1 MPLPGWVLTLLAVLA
16 GGALGSCIASWQLQ
30 RRRRQRRQQ
39 SFDAVV
45 TPCLLLHPDGRI
57 IRANAAALILL
68 GAPLAHLDELSLPAE
83 IRRWLGE
90 RCHDGDESRRCELNR
105 PTAPP
110 LQLRLEKRY
119 PDVDSR
125 GETLTWLM
133 VHDVSR
139 QLDDERGQ
147 QLWRE
152 ALQDSR
158 LVLFEYQLAARRVYG
173 RAPAEDNMLGLPAG
187 WVDIGFDS
195 WLERVHPDDRDMVRA
210 MLEHPEQVTSG
221 SAYLEFRFRHGHGH
235 WEWLEQRA
243 HLRQEEGRISAI
255 VGLCQSITSR
265 KHAETELLRREQVFR
280 TLVENADDVI
290 ARYDLNLCCQFINR
304 SITRYLP
311 LPRHEHLGRTLRQQG
326 WPQAALDTLEPAFLS
341 VLARHEAR
349 HLEVELDVFGKAA
362 TFSIHLVP
370 ELGAHG
376 ELVSILAIGREIT
389 ELRLGSRLL
398 ADENAVMEMIAN
410 NQPLDDILTRL
421 CRLVEAQR
429 PQAVCSIMLLNEQKT
444 ELNLAAGPSLPASF
458 SSFLHGLAVGP
469 DAGSCGTAAFT
480 GQQVVVSD
488 IAHDPRWENYRY
500 LALPHGLRSCW
511 STPIYSSSREILGS
525 FAIYYP
531 APRNPGKAE
540 MRLADR
546 CTHLASIAL
555 ERDRHE
561 KQLYFLAT
569 RDGLTGLLNRRSFM
583 EVGEA
588 EVRRSKRYGHDLS
601 IMMMDLDHFK
611 SINDQHGHA
620 TGDQVLQHFAALCGN
635 TFRHTDIIG
644 RVGGEEF
651 GVLLPFTT
659 LPEAGILA
667 ERLRAEVDGSAVMA
681 CGVAVHYT
689 VSIGISAVG
698 GDDKDIDAPLS
709 RADTL
714 LYQAKTL
721 GRNCI
726 RYDDDPPQVPLAG

>member
-1 MPLPGWVLTLLAVLA
+1 MPSSGWLLALLAMLA
-16 GGALGSCIASWQLQ
+16 GMALGRAVTTLQ
-30 RRRRQRRQQ
+30 RRHRERQRRLQ
-39 SFDAVV
+39 ACAEMAA
-45 TPCLLLHPDGRI
+45 PCLLLHADGRI
-57 IRANAAALILL
+57 LQANTAARRLL
-68 GAPLAHLDELSLPAE
+68 GAPLAHLDDLHLPGEA
-83 IRRWLGE
+83 RSWLADHGGGGE
-90 RCHDGDESRRCELNR
+90 TRRCELNR
-105 PTAPP
+105 PAAAP
-110 LQLRLEKRY
+110 LSLRLEKRLA
-119 PDVDSR
+119 DLDGQDAGFS
-125 GETLTWLM
+125 WLLL
-133 VHDVSR
+133 HDIS
-139 QLDDERGQ
+139 QQDDDERGQ

-158 LVLFEYQLAARRVYG
+158 LALFEYRLAPRRVYG
-173 RAPAEDNMLGLPAG
+173 RVLAADNVLGLPPG
-187 WVDIGFDS
+187 WVDIGFDH
-195 WLERVHPDDRDMVRA
+195 WLERVHPDDRDALRT
-210 MLEHPEQVTSG
+210 MLEHPERLAAG

-235 WEWLEQRA
+235 WEWLEQRTQ
-243 HLRQEEGRISAI
+243 LRHEDGRISAI

-311 LPRHEHLGRTLRQQG
+311 LPRHEHLGKTLRQQG
-326 WPQAALDTLEPAFLS
+326 WPQGALDTLEPAFRA

-362 TFSIHLVP
+362 TFSIHLIP

-410 NQPLDDILTRL
+410 NQPLNDILTRL

-458 SSFLHGLAVGP
+458 SGFLHGLAIGP
-469 DAGSCGTAAFT
+469 ETGSCGSAVFS
-480 GQQVVVSD
+480 GERVVVSD

-511 STPIYSSSREILGS
+511 STPIYSSSREMLGA

-531 APRNPGKAE
+531 TPRNPGKAE
-540 MRLADR
+540 LRLTDR
-546 CTHLASIAL
+546 CTHLASIAR

-588 EVRRSKRYGHDLS
+588 EVLRSKRYGHDLS

-620 TGDQVLQHFAALCGN
+620 TGDQVLQHFATLCGN
-635 TFRHTDIIG
+635 TFRHADIVG
-644 RVGGEEF
+644 RLGGEEF

-659 LPEAGILA
+659 LAEAGILA
-667 ERLRAEVDGSAVMA
+667 ERLRAEVDGSVVMA

-689 VSIGISAVG
+689 VSIGISSVFP
-698 GDDKDIDAPLS
+698 DDKDIDGPLS

-721 GRNCI
+721 GRNRI
-726 RYDDDPPQVPLAG
+726 RYDGDPPSLPLAG

>member
-1 MPLPGWVLTLLAVLA
+1 MPSPGWMLVLLAVLA
-16 GGALGSCIASWQLQ
+16 GAGLGAYASVRLQ
-30 RRRRQRRQQ
+30 RRRTRQRRQQ
-39 SFDAVV
+39 LCDTIEA
-45 TPCLLLHPDGRI
+45 PCLLLYPDGRI
-57 IRANAAALILL
+57 ARANAAARALL
-68 GAPLAHLDELSLPAE
+68 GTPLAHLDQLRLPAE
-83 IRRWLGE
+83 IRHWLDELGPS
-90 RCHDGDESRRCELNR
+90 DESRRCELSR
-105 PTAPP
+105 PEAPP
-110 LQLRLEKRY
+110 LPLRLEKHHTDLAGRDGALIRLVLY
-119 PDVDSR
+119 DASR
-125 GETLTWLM
+125 L
-133 VHDVSR
+133 
-139 QLDDERGQ
+139 LDEERGQ

-158 LVLFEYQLAARRVYG
+158 LALFEYHLATRRVQG
-173 RAPAEDNMLGLPAG
+173 RVPSEDNVLGLPAG

-195 WLERVHPDDRDMVRA
+195 WLERVHPDDRDALRT
-210 MLEHPEQVTSG
+210 MLEHPEQLAGG

-243 HLRQEEGRISAI
+243 QLRHEEGRISAI

-265 KHAETELLRREQVFR
+265 KHAEAELLRREQVFR

-311 LPRHEHLGRTLRQQG
+311 LPRHEHLGKTLRQQG
-326 WPQAALDTLEPAFLS
+326 WPQSALDTLEPAFLS

-349 HLEVELDVFGKAA
+349 HLEVEIDVFGKAA

-410 NQPLDDILTRL
+410 NQPLDDILARL
-421 CRLVEAQR
+421 CRLLEAQR

-458 SSFLHGLAVGP
+458 SGFLHGLAVGP
-469 DAGSCGTAAFT
+469 EAGSCGTAAFS

-511 STPIYSSSREILGS
+511 STPIYSSNRDILGS

-531 APRNPGKAE
+531 TPRNPGKAE
-540 MRLADR
+540 LRLADR

-583 EVGEA
+583 EAGEA
-588 EVRRSKRYGHDLS
+588 EVLRSKRYGHDLS

-620 TGDQVLQHFAALCGN
+620 AGDQVLQHFATLCGN
-635 TFRHTDIIG
+635 TFRHADIIG

-659 LPEAGILA
+659 LAEAGILA

-681 CGVAVHYT
+681 CGIPVHYT
-689 VSIGISAVG
+689 VSIGISSVSP
-698 GDDKDIDAPLS
+698 DDRDIDAPLS
-709 RADTL
+709 RADNL
-714 LYQAKTL
+714 LYQAKAL
-721 GRNCI
+721 GRNRI
-726 RYDDDPPQVPLAG
+726 RYDDDPPPLPLTG

>member
-1 MPLPGWVLTLLAVLA
+1 MSSPGWLLLLLAMLA
-16 GGALGSCIASWQLQ
+16 GLALGAGATTLQ
-30 RRRRQRRQQ
+30 RRRRARQQRRRAC
-39 SFDAVV
+39 DAVAA
-45 TPCLLLHPDGRI
+45 PCLLLYPDGRI
-57 IRANAAALILL
+57 ALANAAARILL
-68 GAPLAHLDELSLPAE
+68 GTPLAHLDELPLSAE
-83 IRRWLGE
+83 TRHWLGE
-90 RCHDGDESRRCELNR
+90 HGNGGETRRCELSR
-105 PTAPP
+105 PAAAP
-110 LQLRLEKRY
+110 LLLRLEKR
-119 PDVDSR
+119 PADLDSLN
-125 GETLTWLM
+125 GGLTWLLL
-133 VHDVSR
+133 HDVS
-139 QLDDERGQ
+139 QQDDDERGQ

-158 LVLFEYQLAARRVYG
+158 LALFEYRLATRRVYG
-173 RAPAEDNMLGLPAG
+173 RVPAVDNVLGLPPG

-195 WLERVHPDDRDMVRA
+195 WLERVHPDDRDALRT
-210 MLEHPEQVTSG
+210 MLEHPEQLAAG

-243 HLRQEEGRISAI
+243 QLLHEEGRVSAI

-290 ARYDLNLCCQFINR
+290 ARYDLNLYCQFINR

-311 LPRHEHLGRTLRQQG
+311 LPRHEHQGKTLRQQG
-326 WPQAALDTLEPAFLS
+326 WPQSALDTLEPAFQA

-349 HLEVELDVFGKAA
+349 HLEVELDVFGKTA
-362 TFSIHLVP
+362 TFSIHLIP

-410 NQPLDDILTRL
+410 NQPLDDILARL
-421 CRLVEAQR
+421 CRLLEAQR
-429 PQAVCSIMLLNEQKT
+429 PQAICSIMLLNEQKT

-458 SSFLHGLAVGP
+458 SGFLHGLAIGP
-469 DAGSCGTAAFT
+469 ETGSCGTAAFF
-480 GQQVVVSD
+480 GKQVVVSD
-488 IAHDPRWENYRY
+488 IALDPRWENYRY

-511 STPIYSSSREILGS
+511 STPIYSSSREMLGA
-525 FAIYYP
+525 FAVYYP
-531 APRNPGKAE
+531 TPRNPGKAE

-583 EVGEA
+583 EVGES
-588 EVRRSKRYGHDLS
+588 EVLRSKRYGHNLS

-611 SINDQHGHA
+611 NINDQHGHA
-620 TGDQVLQHFAALCGN
+620 TGDQVLQHFATLCGN
-635 TFRHTDIIG
+635 TFRHADIIG

-659 LPEAGILA
+659 LTEAGILG
-667 ERLRAEVDGSAVMA
+667 ERLRAEVDGSVVMA

-689 VSIGISAVG
+689 VSIGIAAVCT
-698 GDDKDIDAPLS
+698 DDKDIDGPLS

-714 LYQAKTL
+714 LYQAKTQ
-721 GRNCI
+721 GRNRI
-726 RYDDDPPQVPLAG
+726 RYDDPPPLPLAG